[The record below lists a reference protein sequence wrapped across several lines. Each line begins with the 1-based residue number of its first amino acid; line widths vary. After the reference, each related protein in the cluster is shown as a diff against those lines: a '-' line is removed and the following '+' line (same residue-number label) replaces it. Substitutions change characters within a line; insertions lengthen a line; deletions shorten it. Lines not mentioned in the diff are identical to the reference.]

1 MIMLYLCGTNAHVT
15 VIIWN
20 FLRSQLLNQIKQNL
34 AIIAINRYFTNK
46 IRIYLYLYLY
56 QCIYHLLR
64 ESNNCKTGKLFR
76 TPPINIQS
84 SLDIGSAT
92 KWTEN
97 GLSRSHEPIFSI
109 QFIPWDVFLN
119 DLLESLSIKVLLSM
133 ITQFSR
139 MTGTSCKTVGWGNY
153 FVTWVNILTAINQSD
168 HRKLELGDCF

>member
-119 DLLESLSIKVLLSM
+119 DLLVYLSMKVLLSM